1 MQKKVKS
8 SDIDSQLMKDLIRSQ
23 QQNGSKRWQESDDI

>member
-8 SDIDSQLMKDLIRSQ
+8 SDINSQLMKDLIKSQ
-23 QQNGSKRWQESDDI
+23 QQNGSKR